1 MSRGA
6 LGIAVNSKLGEL
18 RLLEKKKHVNK
29 YIILSMLLNFCV
41 YNILNMFLA

>member
-18 RLLEKKKHVNK
+18 RLLEKKKKHANK
-29 YIILSMLLNFCV
+29 YIILSMLLN
-41 YNILNMFLA
+41 